1 MKKLLL
7 FLVFGLVGCKT
18 VYVPVES
25 VHEYVHHQTDTIEK
39 TDTVTNTKETIIR
52 EASKADSAL
61 LAQYGIRLKDNE
73 RLLLFLQKELEQE
86 KSKEIEHHTD
96 TVIKVDSVQVPYP
109 VEKKVPFWEKVKTG
123 SVGFVSAIILGGG
136 VALWIRRR
144 YKRN

>member
-52 EASKADSAL
+52 EASKADSVL
-61 LAQYGIRLKDNE
+61 LAKYGIRLKENE

>member
-52 EASKADSAL
+52 EASKADSVL
-61 LAQYGIRLKDNE
+61 LAKYGIRLKENE

-86 KSKEIEHHTD
+86 KSREIEHHTD

-123 SVGFVSAIILGGG
+123 SVGFVGAIVLGGG

-144 YKRN
+144 YKRT

>member
-61 LAQYGIRLKDNE
+61 LAKYGIRLKENE

-86 KSKEIEHHTD
+86 KSREIEHHTD

-123 SVGFVSAIILGGG
+123 SVGFVSAIVLGGG

-144 YKRN
+144 YKRT

>member
-18 VYVPVES
+18 GYVPVES
-25 VHEYVHHQTDTIEK
+25 VHEYVHHQTDTVHK

-61 LAQYGIRLKDNE
+61 LAKYGIRLKENE

-144 YKRN
+144 YKRI

>member
-61 LAQYGIRLKDNE
+61 LAKYGIRLKENE

-109 VEKKVPFWEKVKTG
+109 VEKKVPFWEKVKMG

-144 YKRN
+144 YKRI

>member
-61 LAQYGIRLKDNE
+61 LAKYGIRLKENE

-86 KSKEIEHHTD
+86 KSREIEHHTD

-109 VEKKVPFWEKVKTG
+109 VEKKVPFWEKVKMG

-144 YKRN
+144 YKRI